1 MSKNNSTT
9 FSVDYWE
16 EDGKGE
22 IALSADVNGRTA
34 YDTFK
39 FNAEMSEEETM
50 KDFTNFVNKFAKVF
64 EAPKKPNLTLEEK
77 IAQLEAEN
85 AALKAKLKEPVSKEI
100 SKLKPFAKSVPL
112 TKSNK
117 DQIDELHKDYDALMN
132 LFEKYFA

>member
-16 EDGKGE
+16 ENGKGE

-39 FNAEMSEEETM
+39 FNVDMSEEETM

-64 EAPKKPNLTLEEK
+64 EAPSEPNLTLEEK

-85 AALKAKLKEPVSKEI
+85 AALKAKLKPVSEEA
-100 SKLKPFAKSVPL
+100 SKLKPSTKSVPQV
-112 TKSNK
+112 KSSQ
-117 DQIDELHKDYDALMN
+117 DQIDELHRDYDTLMD